1 MLTWVD
7 CLSLADLT
15 ADEVRA
21 IAEHERISEMAA
33 VELGAWLC
41 QDVNGIR
48 HVKSMI
54 LEDLEAAVARGDL
67 VRAATLKLALRHFC
81 DTHPDNP
88 SCRAPAN

>member
-1 MLTWVD
+1 MLTWID
-7 CLSLADLT
+7 CLSFADLT

-21 IAEHERISEMAA
+21 IAEHEHISEMAA

-41 QDVNGIR
+41 QDDNGVR

-54 LEDLEAAVARGDL
+54 LEDLEAAVARGDIL
-67 VRAATLKLALRHFC
+67 RAAQLKLALRHFC

-88 SCRAPAN
+88 ARH

>member
-15 ADEVRA
+15 AEEVRA
-21 IAEHERISEMAA
+21 IAEHEHIPEMAA
-33 VELGAWLC
+33 VELGVWLC
-41 QDVNGIR
+41 QDVNGVR

-54 LEDLEAAVARGDL
+54 LEDLERAVERGDFAH
-67 VRAATLKLALRHFC
+67 AAKLKLALKHFC

-88 SCRAPAN
+88 ACRAPSN

>member
-41 QDVNGIR
+41 QDENGVR
-48 HVKSMI
+48 HVKAMI
-54 LEDLEAAVARGDL
+54 LEDLEEAVGRGDL
-67 VRAATLKLALRHFC
+67 VRAATLKLALKHFC
-81 DTHPDNP
+81 ETHPDNP
-88 SCRAPAN
+88 SCAAAN